1 MKLLLLE
8 DDPNVAVFITKGLR
22 EAGFVVEHTTQG
34 EVALS
39 LAQSEEYDAAVLD
52 IMVPGLSGL
61 SVVQTLREQ
70 KNPIPVLILSAKQTL
85 KDRVSGIELGA
96 DDYLTKPFSFLVIL
110 RYLYVLGLYFFDI
123 LFYQEYFF
131 HCLIN
136 LL

>member
-8 DDPNVAVFITKGLR
+8 DDPKVADFIIKGLR

-70 KNPIPVLILSAKQTL
+70 KNPIPVLILSAKHTL
-85 KDRVSGIELGA
+85 KIG
-96 DDYLTKPFSFLVIL
+96 
-110 RYLYVLGLYFFDI
+110 
-123 LFYQEYFF
+123 
-131 HCLIN
+131 
-136 LL
+136 